1 MNRAHEAALPL
12 YEPKGTG
19 ILGWHRLATQ
29 YPRPFGLTE
38 NQWWVTGFNP
48 SGHNV
53 SYKDIE
59 STTTI
64 DFSSNPGMYEAFV
77 DSQKA
82 VRESNWEFDPENK
95 KATLVW

>member
-64 DFSSNPGMYEAFV
+64 DFSSNPRMYEAFREKYDG
-77 DSQKA
+77 DSSGWK
-82 VRESNWEFDPENK
+82 FDARNN
-95 KATLVW
+95 KATLQW

>member
-12 YEPKGTG
+12 YEPIGTG

-29 YPRPFGLTE
+29 YPRPYGLTE

-64 DFSSNPGMYEAFV
+64 DFSSNPEMYEAFRKKYEGD
-77 DSQKA
+77 DS
-82 VRESNWEFDPENK
+82 EWEFDPENK
-95 KATLVW
+95 KATLTW